1 MAKESEV
8 TKRITRAVKAG
19 DKLVQDVQRDI
30 GQIISA
36 ANGVKEIF
44 DDIKNKFKGPD
55 DSQEV

>member
-1 MAKESEV
+1 MSKESEV

-44 DDIKNKFKGPD
+44 DDIKNKFKRPD
-55 DSQEV
+55 DKKEV

>member
-1 MAKESEV
+1 MSKESEV

-19 DKLVQDVQRDI
+19 DKLVQDIQRDI

-44 DDIKNKFKGPD
+44 DDIKNKFKEPD
-55 DSQEV
+55 DS